1 MRQRVT
7 IWLRQHRS
15 GLFICGL
22 TGLFL
27 LLCAIGVRYE
37 MPWVAYSVLVI
48 IALYLLV
55 MHTDRSLYLMALLTP
70 FSIRISE
77 KIPDIATDLSVPAEP
92 FLICLSLLF
101 LWRILKNHDYPKAIL
116 RHPITCTLYAYL
128 GWLFVASCFSTMPL
142 VSFKYLLSKLWFLIP
157 CYFYL
162 AEQIY
167 RNERNAFRFLFCY
180 AIGLGIVVCIT
191 TMKHIQYGAIEKVAY
206 WIMTPYYND
215 HTAYG
220 AVLAFFCCLLPGMA
234 ADREAGRGRRRLSVL
249 LLVVA
254 LVGLYLSFSRAA
266 WLSLV
271 IAIGVLLL
279 AFFRIRFRLVASVT
293 VALTLAV
300 VFFSDDIL
308 YKLNK
313 NDTESS
319 KNLVEHLQSMSNIS
333 SDASNVER
341 INRWTSAIEMFKKK
355 PMLGW
360 GPGTYQFQYAP
371 FQNPRYKTIITTN
384 AGDGGN
390 AHSEYLGLLSE
401 TGIPGPLLL
410 ILLIACCLSKG
421 LQLYHRKEATPYR
434 RTCAIVC
441 TVALVSYFAHG
452 FFNNFLDTD
461 KLAVPVFAAMAVIA
475 ALDCKM
481 IQNPNTDNILY
492 ANTATLVNQ

>member
-15 GLFICGL
+15 SLFICGL

-27 LLCAIGVRYE
+27 LLCAVGVRHE
-37 MPWVAYSVLVI
+37 MPWVAYSVFVL
-48 IALYLLV
+48 IALYLILLK
-55 MHTDRSLYLMALLTP
+55 TDTSLYLTALLTP
-70 FSIRISE
+70 FSIRLSE
-77 KIPDIATDLSVPAEP
+77 KVPDIATDLSVPAEP
-92 FLICLSLLF
+92 FLIGLSLLF
-101 LWRILKNHDYPKAIL
+101 VWRILKNHDYPKAIL

-157 CYFYL
+157 SYFYL

-167 RNERNAFRFLFCY
+167 RKERNAFRFLLCY
-180 AIGLGIVVCIT
+180 AIGLGMVVCIT
-191 TMKHIQYGAIEKVAY
+191 TVKHIQYGAVEKVAY

-234 ADREAGRGRRRLSVL
+234 ADRTAGRGRRRLSVL
-249 LLVVA
+249 LLVIA

-266 WLSLV
+266 WLSLA
-271 IAIGVLLL
+271 IAIGVFVL
-279 AFFRIRFRLVASVT
+279 AFFRIRFRMVAIVT
-293 VALTLAV
+293 IMLSLGAYFLA
-300 VFFSDDIL
+300 DDIL
-308 YKLNK
+308 YRLNK

-319 KNLVEHLQSMSNIS
+319 QNLVEHLQSISNIS

-355 PMLGW
+355 PLLGW

-410 ILLIACCLSKG
+410 ILLIACCLSTG
-421 LQLYHRKEATPYR
+421 LQLYHRKEASPYR

-475 ALDCKM
+475 ALD
-481 IQNPNTDNILY
+481 
-492 ANTATLVNQ
+492 ATPARR